1 MKTKMTQ
8 SKNRTR
14 KNKGKQSEATIV
26 LTFIQMLNTVKL
38 YHWKTYS
45 YAQHKATDKLY
56 DDLNDHIDKF
66 MEVML
71 GKQTT
76 RVDLSAIK
84 NLRLLD
90 FNNVQQLKKQVES
103 YKAFLINMDAKFDAH
118 MNSDLLNIR
127 DEILGDLNQFSYLLT
142 LDK

>member
-1 MKTKMTQ
+1 
-8 SKNRTR
+8 
-14 KNKGKQSEATIV
+14 
-26 LTFIQMLNTVKL
+26 
-38 YHWKTYS
+38 
-45 YAQHKATDKLY
+45 
-56 DDLNDHIDKF
+56 

-76 RVDLSAIK
+76 RVDLSAVK

-103 YKAFLINMDAKFDAH
+103 YKTFLINMDAKFDPH